1 MRILTVRLDYI
12 YDNSTMEVDEAAVV
26 QKAAEKRRDTL
37 SNIGFDTRLMNDE
50 QIRSYPMLG
59 MTDEQ
64 FVELTIAGEKNMEVI
79 AVNVLDL

>member
-12 YDNSTMEVDEAAVV
+12 YDNSTATEEDTSH
-26 QKAAEKRRDTL
+26 QPAAEKRRDSL

-50 QIRSYPMLG
+50 QIRSYPILG

-64 FVELTIAGEKNMEVI
+64 FVELVIAGEKNMEVM